1 MGIVKRVG
9 LALLLMAFL
18 AVIAATTFKASLGAN
33 STAQGTEIQLPVV
46 VYQMDA
52 ENGEMPVTLQCGA
65 ANVTTPDTLNGF
77 SCTLINNTD
86 KNIVAATAAYTI
98 EYEQQGRTYR
108 EVRTHLAATSVH
120 PDFFKDAK
128 PVPRGGELSIRPGG
142 SFTFEGAVIKGVEVR
157 IDYVEFSDGSS
168 VGPNKKEGAE
178 AVKALRE
185 GASRYKNWLVG
196 KYRRGSI
203 DTAIQSLQSDPPLA
217 ELGLTNEYLE
227 QGANLY
233 RKRLQKIERM
243 RGRAEVQK
251 YLSK

>member
-9 LALLLMAFL
+9 LALSAVSFL
-18 AVIAATTFKASLGAN
+18 AAIAATTFKASPGAN
-33 STAQGTEIQLPVV
+33 PTAQGTETQLSVI
-46 VYQMDA
+46 VYQMEVED
-52 ENGEMPVTLQCGA
+52 GEMPVTLQCGA
-65 ANVTTPDTLNGF
+65 ASVTTPDTLNGF

-86 KNIVAATAAYTI
+86 KNIVATTAAYTI
-98 EYEQQGRTYR
+98 EYEQRGKTYR
-108 EVRTHLAATSVH
+108 EVRSHLAATFVH
-120 PDFFKDAK
+120 PDFSKDAK
-128 PVPRGGELSIRPGG
+128 PVPRGGGLSIRPGG

-157 IDYVEFSDGSS
+157 VDYVEFNDGSG

-185 GASRYKNWLVG
+185 GASRYKTWLVG
-196 KYRRGSI
+196 KYKRGSI
-203 DTAIQSLQSDPPLA
+203 DTAVQSLQADPPSA

-233 RKRLQKIERM
+233 RKRLQRVERT